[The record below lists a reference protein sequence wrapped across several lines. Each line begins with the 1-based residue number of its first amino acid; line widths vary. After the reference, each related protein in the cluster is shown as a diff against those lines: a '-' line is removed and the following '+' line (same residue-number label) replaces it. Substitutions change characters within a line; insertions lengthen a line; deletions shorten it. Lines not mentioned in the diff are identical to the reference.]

1 MQNNPR
7 KLVTMAMLAA
17 LSIVLLLIIRLPIFL
32 VVPWLVYEPAD
43 VPILIGAF
51 MFGPISG
58 FAILIVVAVIQAFL
72 LSPDGWVGLVM
83 HLFASGALVLV
94 AGYIYKI
101 KTNKITAIIGLLSGC
116 IAMTA
121 IMIPLNL
128 YIDVKFYGMPLKTVQ
143 GLMPYIIS
151 FNIIKSSVNSI
162 IVFIVYNL
170 IQVIIKRTHLRNI
183 NK

>member
-1 MQNNPR
+1 MKTNVR
-7 KLVTMAMLAA
+7 KLITMAMLAA
-17 LSIVLLLIIRLPIFL
+17 LSIVLMLIIRLPIFP

-58 FAILIVVAVIQAFL
+58 FVILLVVAFLQAFM
-72 LSPDGWVGLVM
+72 LSADGLVGLVM

-94 AGYIYKI
+94 AGIIYKI
-101 KTNKITAIIGLLSGC
+101 KSNRITAALGLLSGC

-128 YIDVKFYGMPLKTVQ
+128 YMDVKFYGMPLNTVQ
-143 GLMPYIIS
+143 GLMPYIIA
-151 FNIIKSSVNSI
+151 FNIIKSSVNAV
-162 IVFIVYNL
+162 IVFVVYQL
-170 IQVIIKRTHLRNI
+170 IQILIRKYHFGNQ
-183 NK
+183 